1 MIERF
6 VEWFLVSVAVVVT
19 AVLAMAAVLVFVVPV
34 IAADLEARP
43 ERKVVGG
50 VGYAVMP
57 AVGAKVKA
65 KPENFVRCKVVGD
78 SRRVK
83 CREVR

>member
-6 VEWFLVSVAVVVT
+6 VEVFVVTVAVVVT
-19 AVLAMAAVLVFVVPV
+19 ALLSLLIVFVFVVPV
-34 IAADLEARP
+34 IAADLELRP

-57 AVGAKVKA
+57 AVKA
-65 KPENFVRCKVVGD
+65 KPENFVRCLTVGGRVVCKD
-78 SRRVK
+78 RR
-83 CREVR
+83 R